1 MFISFQGP
9 GQSRSRRLLFVIL
22 LCWTWVLPGLLAAQ
36 NPPSQ
41 PPPNQKPAPT
51 NPPQE
56 PSQEKEKPKEQEKKG
71 EAKPKAGEEKS
82 PFETIPTAEPPKGEP
97 QKPPPTAP
105 APTPTVPQ
113 PQTPAATAE
122 PAKAPTNQVIED
134 IIITGNR
141 RIPKETLR
149 ARILSR
155 KGDPLD
161 ADALRRDFM
170 ALWNTNLLDD
180 VKLTTEDGTKG
191 VIVTFTVKERPLIR
205 RINYE
210 GNKSI
215 TQSDILDRYK
225 ERKVGLSV
233 ESQYDPTKIKRAEQV
248 LKDLL
253 AEKGRQFAKV
263 THEVKQVPP
272 SSVEITFNV
281 DEGPKVKV
289 GKIEFQANT
298 VFSDGKLV
306 RAMKNERPKGIP
318 PFFYLFHATYDKGKM
333 AEDLERVRNVYQD
346 AGYAKMI
353 AEEPKTELED
363 TGGFFLPIPKL
374 TPKAGKRINVLI
386 PIEEGAQYR
395 MGLLTL
401 SGNKLFTDDQLN
413 SVIGLKSGD
422 IFSVGKI
429 RKAFENIRKAYG
441 ERGYINETPIPDQTF
456 DDEKKTVDFAIKFEE
471 GKQFFVH
478 RIEFTGNTTTRD
490 KVIRREMMLDESDIY
505 NTRLWEMSLLRINQ
519 LGYFEPVK
527 AGKDDDVK
535 LNERDGQVDLTLKL
549 KERGKQS
556 IGLTG
561 GASGVAGSFL
571 GLTYQTNNFLG
582 LGETLTVQIEGG
594 TRQKNFLFGF
604 TEPYLRDRP
613 LTTGFTL
620 FKRSFRFDQA
630 RETAL
635 AFGLPSTSL
644 LGDTSNL
651 QSFTQNSSGFTMFAS
666 YPLRPFTRVGLTFG
680 MENSSIDNLNSAAQ
694 QLFSLLAF
702 NSSLAGPSALTNIR
716 SHKVIPSYSFSTVD
730 HPFTPRTGKSLFVS
744 LEFQGGPLGGN
755 VNTYR
760 PVVDFKYFRPVAKQ
774 RHVVGFHILA
784 SYITG
789 FGSTTL
795 ADPLNPGKSVT
806 SRLVAPP
813 FERFYTGGE
822 DSIRGF
828 DIRAVSP
835 IALVPQTVPF
845 AEPLRDAAGNPL
857 FTADGRQQFNFQSFQ
872 AARLIQP
879 GGDTLLVG
887 NAEYRVPLFGPVTLA
902 AFVDAGSSFI
912 LKKSQLSLTQPDAL
926 GDTRVSLLSGTNFKL
941 RTSMGLELQVVL
953 PIVNAPFRLYYA
965 FNPSRLSTN
974 FTPPPFI
981 PTDPFTRS
989 KVTDIS
995 KLFNDSNY
1003 YKNVVLTSPFI
1014 QPLGLNEP
1022 RRTFRFSIGRTF

>member
-1 MFISFQGP
+1 M
-9 GQSRSRRLLFVIL
+9 LA
-22 LCWTWVLPGLLAAQ
+22 GLVAAQ

-41 PPPNQKPAPT
+41 PPSQKPAPT
-51 NPPQE
+51 SPPQE

-71 EAKPKAGEEKS
+71 ETKPKAGEKN
-82 PFETIPTAEPPKGEP
+82 PFENVPTAEPSKEEP
-97 QKPPPTAP
+97 QKPAPATP
-105 APTPTVPQ
+105 APTPSAS
-113 PQTPAATAE
+113 QTPPAAGGST
-122 PAKAPTNQVIED
+122 KAPANAVIED

-141 RIPKETLR
+141 RIPKDTLR
-149 ARILSR
+149 ARVLSR
-155 KGDPLD
+155 KGDPFDL
-161 ADALRRDFM
+161 DALRRDYM

-180 VKLTTEDGTKG
+180 VKLTSEDGTKG

-210 GNKSI
+210 GNKSVS
-215 TQSDILDRYK
+215 QSDILDRYK

-233 ESQYDPTKIKRAEQV
+233 ESQFDPTKIKRAEQV

-272 SSVEITFNV
+272 SSVEITFNI

-289 GKIEFQANT
+289 GKIEFDGNT
-298 VFSDGKLV
+298 IFSDGKLV

-318 PFFYLFHATYDKGKM
+318 PFFYLFHATYDKGRM
-333 AEDLERVRNVYQD
+333 ADDLERVRMVYQD
-346 AGYAKMI
+346 QGYAKI
-353 AEEPKTELED
+353 IVEEPKTELED
-363 TGGFFLPIPKL
+363 THGFFLPIPKL

-395 MGLLTL
+395 LGQLTI
-401 SGNKLFTDDQLN
+401 SGNKLFADDQLK

-441 ERGYINETPIPDQTF
+441 ERGYINESSIPDQTF

-471 GKQFFVH
+471 GKQFFVR

-490 KVIRREMMLDESDIY
+490 KVIRREMMLDESDVY

-535 LNERDGQVDLTLKL
+535 LNERDGQVDLMLKL

-613 LTTGFTL
+613 LTTGFTIY
-620 FKRSFRFDQA
+620 KRSFRYDQA

-644 LGDTSNL
+644 LGDVSNL
-651 QSFTQNSSGFTMFAS
+651 QSFTQNSSGFTVFAS
-666 YPLRPFTRVGLTFG
+666 YPLRPFTRAGLTFG

-694 QLFSLLAF
+694 QYFSLLVF
-702 NSSLAGPSALTNIR
+702 NSSLGGPSALNNIR
-716 SHKVIPSYSFSTVD
+716 AHKIIPSYSFSTVD

-744 LEFQGGPLGGN
+744 LELQGGPLGGN

-774 RHVVGFHILA
+774 RHVVGFHVLA
-784 SYITG
+784 SYISG
-789 FGSTTL
+789 YGSTTI
-795 ADPLNPGKSVT
+795 ANPSNPGKT
-806 SRLVAPP
+806 ITTQLVAPP
-813 FERFYTGGE
+813 YERFYTGGE

-835 IALVPQTVPF
+835 IALVPNTISF
-845 AEPLRDAAGNPL
+845 AEPLKDAGGNPL
-857 FTADGRQQFNFQSFQ
+857 LTADGRQQFNFQSFQ
-872 AARLIQP
+872 TARLIQP

-887 NAEYRVPLFGPVTLA
+887 NAEYRIPIFGPVTLA

-912 LKKSQLSLTQPDAL
+912 LKSSQLTLSQPDIL
-926 GDTRVSLLSGTNFKL
+926 GDTKVPILKGTNYKL
-941 RTSMGLELQVVL
+941 HTSLGLELQVVL
-953 PIVNAPFRLYYA
+953 PVVNAPFRIYYA
-965 FNPSRLSTN
+965 LNPSRLSTN
-974 FTPPPFI
+974 FFPPQFI

-989 KVTDIS
+989 KVSDIS